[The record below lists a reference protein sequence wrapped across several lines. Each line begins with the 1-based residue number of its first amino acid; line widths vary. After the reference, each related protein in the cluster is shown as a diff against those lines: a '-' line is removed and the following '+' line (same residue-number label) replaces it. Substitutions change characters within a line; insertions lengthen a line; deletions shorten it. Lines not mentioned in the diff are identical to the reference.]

1 MNYERF
7 VARIRRMRA
16 AASTARVLDRPP
28 AGLTSTIDEEAF
40 AWGKLQAKTEAML
53 AALDEFGI

>member
-1 MNYERF
+1 MNYQRF
-7 VARIRRMRA
+7 LAGIRRMRA
-16 AASTARVLDRPP
+16 GASGARMIDRPP
-28 AGLTSTIDEEAF
+28 VRETSTIDEEAF